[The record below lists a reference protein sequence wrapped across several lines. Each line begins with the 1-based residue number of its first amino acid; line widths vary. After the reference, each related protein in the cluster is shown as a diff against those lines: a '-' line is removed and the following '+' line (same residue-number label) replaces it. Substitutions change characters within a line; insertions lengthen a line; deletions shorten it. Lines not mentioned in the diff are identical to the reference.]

1 MQKYLWPVT
10 KGGLIFMGLL
20 LMNFFV
26 AMFNISQSGVTETAL
41 GIRIE
46 TERDARSMNNVV
58 TGTWDMLVYFTV
70 FMVLWLVYFYFKNQS
85 KRKHSAAK

>member
-20 LMNFFV
+20 LIDFFV

-46 TERDARSMNNVV
+46 TERDARSMSNFV
-58 TGTWDMLVYFTV
+58 TGTWEMLVYFTV
-70 FMVLWLVYFYFKNQS
+70 FMLCWLAYFYFKNQTQS
-85 KRKHSAAK
+85 KHSAAK

>member
-20 LMNFFV
+20 LMDFFV

-46 TERDARSMNNVV
+46 TERDARSMSNVV

-85 KRKHSAAK
+85 QRKHSAAK

>member
-20 LMNFFV
+20 LMDFFV

-46 TERDARSMNNVV
+46 TERDARSMSNVV

>member
-10 KGGLIFMGLL
+10 KGGIIFMGLL
-20 LMNFFV
+20 LMDFFV
-26 AMFNISQSGVTETAL
+26 AMFSISQSGVTETAL

-46 TERDARSMNNVV
+46 TERDARSMSNVV

-70 FMVLWLVYFYFKNQS
+70 FMVLWLAYSYVKN
-85 KRKHSAAK
+85 KNAATK